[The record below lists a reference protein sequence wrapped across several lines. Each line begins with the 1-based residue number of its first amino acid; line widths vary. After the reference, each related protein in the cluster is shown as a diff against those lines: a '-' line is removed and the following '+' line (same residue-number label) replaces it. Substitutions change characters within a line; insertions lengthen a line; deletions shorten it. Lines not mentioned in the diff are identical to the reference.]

1 MAQMSIAGPEPRIKL
16 LASKSWAIAVVNIA
30 GLPGFP
36 PYVLALSRVD
46 SSDSE
51 LFSGSAYSELIAIIY
66 LEPSVAVFNST
77 GCALHGETKS
87 NITQYLPILGTSLQ
101 VDQ

>member
-1 MAQMSIAGPEPRIKL
+1 MAQMSTAGPGPRIRL

-51 LFSGSAYSELIAIIY
+51 LFSGSA
-66 LEPSVAVFNST
+66 
-77 GCALHGETKS
+77 
-87 NITQYLPILGTSLQ
+87 
-101 VDQ
+101 